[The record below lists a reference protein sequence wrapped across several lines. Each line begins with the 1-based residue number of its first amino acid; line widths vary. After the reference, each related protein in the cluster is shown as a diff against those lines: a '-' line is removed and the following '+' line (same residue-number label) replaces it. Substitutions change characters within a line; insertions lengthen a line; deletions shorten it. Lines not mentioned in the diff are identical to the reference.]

1 LDFAVADASTNN
13 IGIFLA
19 SGSKPFGGQITFFVG
34 NDSHHPMS
42 LAVGDINNDSQ
53 TDIVVANS
61 MTNNIVVLMAYGN
74 GWFSTSITYPMGRY
88 SQPVSIAVGDFN
100 RDDRLDLVVANFGT
114 NNVCKHG
121 IH

>member
-1 LDFAVADASTNN
+1 LDFVVADASTNN

-19 SGSKPFGGQITFFVG
+19 SGSKHFGGQITFFVG

-42 LAVGDINNDSQ
+42 LAVSDLNNDSQ

-61 MTNNIVVLMAYGN
+61 MNNNIVVLMAYGN
-74 GWFSTSITYPMGRY
+74 GWFSTSITYPMGKY

-100 RDDRLDLVVANFGT
+100 RDDRLDLVVANFGA
-114 NNVCKHG
+114 NMVF
-121 IH
+121 IRL